1 MFHLNNSNRSNSTCK
16 PTSGV
21 AVALLFV
28 CALNTANAYAED
40 AAAFRARVIKEVLQ
54 EVPDVELAKQIV
66 EMRVK
71 REFLQIQPSA
81 SNPALKTPA
90 EHRVP
95 IRQPVKGVS
104 DQPAAV
110 VTNASPKVSD

>member
-1 MFHLNNSNRSNSTCK
+1 MFHLNKINRSNSTRK
-16 PTSGV
+16 PIFGV
-21 AVALLFV
+21 VVALPFV
-28 CALNTANAYAED
+28 CALNTVNVYAED
-40 AAAFRARVIKEVLQ
+40 AAAFRARVIKEVLE

-66 EMRVK
+66 EIRVN
-71 REFLQIQPSA
+71 REFLKKLSSA
-81 SNPALKTPA
+81 SNPAPKTPA

-104 DQPAAV
+104 DQPAAA